1 MNQVTIQVRI
11 RSSLFPDKII
21 DKEKEAND
29 AQLDVLDHLFES
41 NDKERVVYKL
51 VRLTVVKDRET
62 SLILE
67 ILIGRNFVVQ
77 TSCSV

>member
-11 RSSLFPDKII
+11 RSSLYPDKII

-41 NDKERVVYKL
+41 NYKERVVYKL
-51 VRLTVVKDRET
+51 VRLTVVKDREM
-62 SLILE
+62 SHNSSSHILE
-67 ILIGRNFVVQ
+67 ILFGRNFVV
-77 TSCSV
+77 